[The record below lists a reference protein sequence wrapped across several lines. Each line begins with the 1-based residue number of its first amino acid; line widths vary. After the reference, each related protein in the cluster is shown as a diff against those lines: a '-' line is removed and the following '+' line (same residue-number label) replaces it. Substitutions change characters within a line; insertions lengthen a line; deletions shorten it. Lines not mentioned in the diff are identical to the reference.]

1 MFCQAASI
9 DRRARVGVGNVIGMR
24 SMAVQDTKVIVL
36 PDDGEPTTKGALFER
51 FVAKLLAE
59 SYGFDQPSTQSINV
73 TADGI
78 ELDVVAT
85 HRLTGG
91 KAIAECK
98 AYSRTVKAAELAA
111 FYGKLAADRLD
122 GIETFGVLFALPR
135 LTADGGEK
143 AREIA
148 SKDRNF
154 RYLSADD
161 LATALRQSGLIAN
174 VPETISD
181 SSDPAVVITEHGLF
195 AACIVLD
202 RAERTPTSVAVWG
215 SGGTVPQGVRDLI
228 AASEYAGE
236 LHVFDAGR
244 GRQPTL
250 PTSGSAPA
258 PLLAT
263 VAGSSSDFEY
273 QLPASPRYFV
283 GRRLVVER
291 LEEMLAGGRGQVVVL
306 NAQSGWGKSSLALK
320 LGDLA
325 LRAQG
330 VAAVLDARTAD
341 HPRYVVDVLRL
352 VASQA
357 VDAGI
362 LELPLSASWAS
373 LDSALATL
381 QEAKWHQHR
390 PVVAFFDQ
398 FENVFRDVELTRA
411 FRNLALG
418 ARDINGPLLLGFA
431 WKTDLVGW
439 TEGHPYQ
446 LRDDIRGAGAV
457 VVVEPFGPRE
467 VEVILG
473 RIAKQAEVRLHPDL
487 RSRVR
492 AYSQGLPWLLKKLAD
507 HVLRELRKGVTQEEL
522 LAESLNVVG
531 LFEADLAELSPS
543 GHEVLRHIAKFAP
556 IPAAEVTERFGP
568 DQVQSLVDRRL
579 IVQVGDRLD
588 TYWDTFRD
596 FLNTGTVPVQESW
609 ILRQTPR
616 SVGRLLSTVFG
627 LGGDASVRQI
637 VELLDTSDTAI
648 FNLSRELRLLGIT
661 SHEPNRVR
669 LVSEVVEA
677 EDPELEV
684 RRRVGNALRRH
695 RAFSALRK
703 LADRSGGSL
712 TLDSYARDLP
722 NAFPAVAVAENSWRS
737 YARAFLFW
745 MDYAGLVV
753 REGGDYRVATDHSPA
768 QTVRLLDSPSPLK
781 YRPGVPLSAPRRSVE
796 LLNRL
801 HLEKVIELPSLQKD
815 REAAGALYAMGALT
829 VSPSGQVRLKVAD
842 LILDDG
848 QLNKRT
854 LRRLLEGVP
863 GGQAGVDALVSDP
876 RASPKTIGTAIA
888 SAAHATWTQDTLR
901 GVGGYFRSWCKLAGL
916 TVEKPRRGRAIAD
929 ESQGLLI

>member
-1 MFCQAASI
+1 
-9 DRRARVGVGNVIGMR
+9 
-24 SMAVQDTKVIVL
+24 MAVQDTKVIVL

-51 FVAKLLAE
+51 FVGKLLAE
-59 SYGFDQPSTQSINV
+59 NYGFDQPTTQSINV

-91 KAIAECK
+91 TAIAECK
-98 AYSRTVKAAELAA
+98 AYTRTVKAAELAA

-122 GIETFGVLFALPR
+122 GNETFGVMFALPR

-143 AREIA
+143 ARKIS

-154 RYLSADD
+154 RYLSAED
-161 LATALRQSGLIAN
+161 LATALRQSGLIAD
-174 VPETISD
+174 VPESIED
-181 SSDPAVVITEHGLF
+181 SSDHAVVITEHGLF

-202 RAERTPTSVAVWG
+202 SAERTPVSVAVWS
-215 SGGTVPQGVRDLI
+215 SGGTVPQKVVALI
-228 AASEYAGE
+228 SSSEYAGD
-236 LHVFDAGR
+236 LDVVDAGTPQSLR
-244 GRQPTL
+244 LPN
-250 PTSGSAPA
+250 PTSTPA
-258 PLLAT
+258 PLLT
-263 VAGSSSDFEY
+263 DVAGSSSDFEY

-283 GRRLVVER
+283 GRKMVVER
-291 LEEMLAGGRGQVVVL
+291 LEAMLASDRGQVVVL

-325 LRAQG
+325 DRAQG
-330 VAAVLDARTAD
+330 VTAVLDSRTAD
-341 HPRYVVDVLRL
+341 QPRYVVDVLRR
-352 VASQA
+352 VATQA
-357 VDAGI
+357 AESGI
-362 LELPLSASWAS
+362 LELPVTASWAS

-381 QEAKWHQHR
+381 REAVWLRDR

-418 ARDINGPLLLGFA
+418 ARDIKGPLLLGFA

-446 LRDDIRGAGAV
+446 LRDDIRGAGTV

-473 RIAKQAEVRLHPDL
+473 RIAKQAEVRLLPDL
-487 RSRVR
+487 RSRLR

-531 LFEADLAELSPS
+531 LFEADLAELGPS
-543 GHEVLRHIAKFAP
+543 EHEVLRHIAKFAP
-556 IPAAEVTERFGP
+556 VPAAEVTERFGP

-579 IVQVGDRLD
+579 VVQVGDRLD

-596 FLNTGTVPVQESW
+596 FLNTGSVPVQESW

-627 LGGDASVRQI
+627 LGGDATVREV
-637 VELLDTSDTAI
+637 VEFLDTSDTAI
-648 FNLSRELRLLGIT
+648 FNLSRELRLLGVT
-661 SHEPNRVR
+661 VHEPNRVR
-669 LVSEVVEA
+669 MVADVVDA

-684 RRRVGNALRRH
+684 RRRVGSALRKH
-695 RAFSALRK
+695 RAFTALRK
-703 LADRSGGSL
+703 LAERSGGFV

-745 MDYAGLVV
+745 MDYAGLLV
-753 REGGDYRVATDHSPA
+753 REGADYRVASDHSPV

-781 YRPGVPLSAPRRSVE
+781 YRPGVPQIAPRRSVE
-796 LLNRL
+796 LLGRL
-801 HLEKVIELPSLQKD
+801 HSEKVVDLPKNQKD
-815 REAAGALYAMGALT
+815 REAAGTLFALGALT
-829 VSPSGQVRLKVAD
+829 VSPAGQVRLKVSD
-842 LILDDG
+842 LLLDDG
-848 QLNKRT
+848 QINPAA
-854 LRRLLEGVP
+854 LRRLLEAVP
-863 GGQAGVDALVSDP
+863 GGQAGVDVVKADP
-876 RASPKTIGTAIA
+876 RANPKTVGSAIA
-888 SAAHATWTQDTLR
+888 SAAHATWTDDTLR
-901 GVGGYFRSWCKLAGL
+901 GVGGYFRSWCKLAGMR
-916 TVEKPRRGRAIAD
+916 VESPRRQKAD
-929 ESQGLLI
+929 PDASQGSLI